1 MPFLALGLGYERF
14 FTPDCPIFNRVVF
27 KLPKGGF
34 FMSVRL
40 YVGNL
45 PRELSREELEALF
58 NQEVGE
64 VGTTKLITDRKT
76 GKCRGF
82 GFVTVESEE
91 IADQVIE
98 KLNGYTFKDNPLKIE
113 KANDKPK
120 SESKEK
126 EEAVAEKTTSSNR
139 SNNRKNNKNNGRR
152 TQANSTPAEYS
163 SMDMEAV
170 QPDPRWA
177 DALAQLKERLLA
189 QSSNA

>member
-1 MPFLALGLGYERF
+1 
-14 FTPDCPIFNRVVF
+14 
-27 KLPKGGF
+27 
-34 FMSVRL
+34 MSVRL

-58 NQEVGE
+58 HQEIGE

-120 SESKEK
+120 SEAKEK
-126 EEAVAEKTTSSNR
+126 EAAAAEKPNSSNR
-139 SNNRKNNKNNGRR
+139 SNNRKNNKNNKNNGRR
-152 TQANSTPAEYS
+152 TQGNSTPAEDIS
-163 SMDMEAV
+163 TEMEAV
-170 QPDPRWA
+170 EPDPRWA